1 MNRTAAILAGICL
14 TGAAWVIYR
23 QQVETQQLHAD
34 LAAARRQAVADS
46 RYIERLT
53 QPTLQQQMGPA
64 REQPEMDEE
73 IGETENVAAG
83 GGAADP
89 DPHDVSHEDYLL
101 HGGGRR
107 ELMIPPGA
115 REPLTAETIAQFH
128 SEPPLEAERVG
139 LHVRVVSPKGPVL
152 TLSVEDGI
160 SLSIGHQGSMF
171 ASREIPR
178 PTAFDPPG
186 IVESFGNLSP
196 VTPSGFATHET
207 GWKVEVTP
215 GLQGPFVTLSGS
227 AKQTVL
233 SGLAHQPGEGT
244 GPIVRDGVVRSDNF
258 TLQPRFTT
266 RETTF
271 FLRTRPS
278 EACRLAVLTERGVEE
293 LEFLSELR

>member
-1 MNRTAAILAGICL
+1 MRTG
-14 TGAAWVIYR
+14 
-23 QQVETQQLHAD
+23 
-34 LAAARRQAVADS
+34 LAATRTKELGDA

-53 QPTLQQQMGPA
+53 QPTPRQQVRRTAKPPERDLQSDEIS
-64 REQPEMDEE
+64 RDEPEA
-73 IGETENVAAG
+73 I
-83 GGAADP
+83 AADP

-160 SLSIGHQGSMF
+160 TLSIGQQGSMF
-171 ASREIPR
+171 ASREFPR
-178 PTAFDPPG
+178 PTTFDPPG

-278 EACRLAVLTERGVEE
+278 EACRLAVLTDRGVEE